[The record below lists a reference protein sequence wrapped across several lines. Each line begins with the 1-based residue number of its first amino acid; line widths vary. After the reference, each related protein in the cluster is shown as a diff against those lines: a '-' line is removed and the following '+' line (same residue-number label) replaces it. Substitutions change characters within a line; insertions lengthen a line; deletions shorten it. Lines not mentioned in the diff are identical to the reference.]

1 VDGHVKDRILDEVS
15 RIELRLLTEA
25 IHARY
30 GYDFRNYAQASFE
43 RRVQRAMSVLGADS
57 ISCLQ
62 HRVLHEPD
70 MLPRLLR
77 LLTVQVSDL
86 FRDADYYRVLRERIV
101 PVLRTYPSLKI
112 WVAGCSTG
120 EEVFSLAILLR
131 EEGLESISTIYAT
144 DIDPEAL
151 RVAQTGVYA
160 LTRIASFTENH
171 RNSGARVS
179 LSNYYTAGYGAA
191 IFDRSLLRRV
201 VFANHSLATDHVFGE
216 MQVVSCRN
224 VLIYFNR
231 TLQERALGLFA
242 ESLCRRGFLGL
253 GARES
258 LSAQQASNFREFEA
272 PTRWFQR
279 C

>member
-1 VDGHVKDRILDEVS
+1 VRLGGGSLDEVS

-30 GYDFRNYAQASFE
+30 GYDFRNYAQASLE
-43 RRVQRAMSVLGADS
+43 RRVQRALVVLNVPT
-57 ISCLQ
+57 ISQLQ
-62 HRVLHEPD
+62 HRVLHEPE

-86 FRDADYYRVLRERIV
+86 FRDAEYYRTFRERVV
-101 PVLRTYPSLKI
+101 PVLRTYPSVKI

-120 EEVFSLAILLR
+120 EEVFSLAIVLR
-131 EEGLESISTIYAT
+131 EEGVEPITTIYAT

-151 RVAQTGVYA
+151 RIAQAGMYA
-160 LTRIASFTENH
+160 LERIAAFTENH
-171 RNSGARVS
+171 RASGATVS
-179 LSNYYTAGYGAA
+179 LSEYYTAGYGAA

-231 TLQERALGLFA
+231 TLQERALGLFS
-242 ESLCRRGFLGL
+242 ESLCRRGYLGL

-258 LSAQQASNFREFEA
+258 LSQRQASMYRELDG
-272 PTRWFQR
+272 PSRWFQR